1 MDLESYTMIESFF
14 IVLWIMMPAYLANTI
29 AVLTGGKY
37 PIDQGRIHSD
47 GNRILGDGKTWS
59 GLIGGTLGGIFVG
72 VIQIEMMTIN
82 RFFSLE
88 FFNLVNQDPWVWHA
102 VEEDF
107 GAARFEI
114 YFWSENWLFVFFL
127 LSFGALFG
135 DMTASFIKRRS
146 QLKRGDKSP
155 LLDMFDF
162 IGMALLLSFIFANEW
177 LMSWILDGYMPLFT
191 LLIATPI
198 LHRGVNIIGF
208 KIGVKNEPW

>member
-1 MDLESYTMIESFF
+1 MDLESYTIIESFF

-59 GLIGGTLGGIFVG
+59 GLIGGTLGGVFIGFL
-72 VIQIEMMTIN
+72 QINIGRGLIKALSGSQN
-82 RFFSLE
+82 
-88 FFNLVNQDPWVWHA
+88 V
-102 VEEDF
+102 DF
-107 GAARFEI
+107 WG
-114 YFWSENWLFVFFL
+114 ENPIIVFFI

-135 DMTASFIKRRS
+135 DMAASFIKRRS

-162 IGMALLLSFIFANEW
+162 IGMALLLSFIFANDW
-177 LMSWILDGYMPLFT
+177 LMSWILEGYVPLFT
-191 LLIATPI
+191 LLVATPI
-198 LHRGVNIIGF
+198 LHRGVNIIGY
-208 KIGVKNEPW
+208 KLGVKNEPW

>member
-1 MDLESYTMIESFF
+1 MDLESYTTIESLF

-59 GLIGGTLGGIFVG
+59 GLVGGTLGGVFIGFLQVNLG
-72 VIQIEMMTIN
+72 EGLIEAL
-82 RFFSLE
+82 SGS
-88 FFNLVNQDPWVWHA
+88 QDV
-102 VEEDF
+102 DF
-107 GAARFEI
+107 WG
-114 YFWSENWLFVFFL
+114 ENSIIVFFL

-177 LMSWILDGYMPLFT
+177 LMSWILDGYVPLFT

>member
-1 MDLESYTMIESFF
+1 MDLESYRMIEGFF

-59 GLIGGTLGGIFVG
+59 GLVGGTLGGVFIGFLQVNLG
-72 VIQIEMMTIN
+72 EGLIEAL
-82 RFFSLE
+82 SGS
-88 FFNLVNQDPWVWHA
+88 QDV
-102 VEEDF
+102 DF
-107 GAARFEI
+107 WG
-114 YFWSENWLFVFFL
+114 ENSIIVFFL

-177 LMSWILDGYMPLFT
+177 LMSWILDGYVPLVT
-191 LLIATPI
+191 LLIATPV

>member
-1 MDLESYTMIESFF
+1 MDLESYKMIESFF

-59 GLIGGTLGGIFVG
+59 GLVGGTLGGVFIGFLQVNLG
-72 VIQIEMMTIN
+72 EGLIEAL
-82 RFFSLE
+82 SGS
-88 FFNLVNQDPWVWHA
+88 QDV
-102 VEEDF
+102 DF
-107 GAARFEI
+107 WG
-114 YFWSENWLFVFFL
+114 ENSIIVFFL

>member
-1 MDLESYTMIESFF
+1 MDLESYTTIESFF

-59 GLIGGTLGGIFVG
+59 GLVGGTLGGVFIGFLQVNLG
-72 VIQIEMMTIN
+72 EGLIEAL
-82 RFFSLE
+82 SGS
-88 FFNLVNQDPWVWHA
+88 QDV
-102 VEEDF
+102 DF
-107 GAARFEI
+107 WG
-114 YFWSENWLFVFFL
+114 ENSIIVFFL

-146 QLKRGDKSP
+146 QLKRGDKSS

-177 LMSWILDGYMPLFT
+177 LMSWILDGYVPLLT

>member
-59 GLIGGTLGGIFVG
+59 GLIGGTLGGVFIG
-72 VIQIEMMTIN
+72 YLQINIGRGLIKALSGSQN
-82 RFFSLE
+82 
-88 FFNLVNQDPWVWHA
+88 V
-102 VEEDF
+102 DF
-107 GAARFEI
+107 WG
-114 YFWSENWLFVFFL
+114 ENPIIVFFI

-162 IGMALLLSFIFANEW
+162 IAMALLLSFIFANDW
-177 LMSWILDGYMPLFT
+177 LMSWILEGYVPLFT
-191 LLIATPI
+191 LLVATPI
-198 LHRGVNIIGF
+198 LHRGVNIIGY
-208 KIGVKNEPW
+208 KLGVKNEPW

>member
-59 GLIGGTLGGIFVG
+59 GLFGGTLGGVFIGFLQVNLG
-72 VIQIEMMTIN
+72 EGLIEAL
-82 RFFSLE
+82 SGS
-88 FFNLVNQDPWVWHA
+88 QDV
-102 VEEDF
+102 DF
-107 GAARFEI
+107 WG
-114 YFWSENWLFVFFL
+114 ENSIIVFFL